1 LTEALGRYQPRKASE
16 ADIQEENRKV
26 RRLQLLVGLVTSII
40 SQSTNMPVE
49 EAAEMVAATR
59 RAALAM
65 FPDKEFAF
73 DLIYRPRLQRLLAE
87 KYGIQ

>member
-1 LTEALGRYQPRKASE
+1 MTEALGRYQPRKASE